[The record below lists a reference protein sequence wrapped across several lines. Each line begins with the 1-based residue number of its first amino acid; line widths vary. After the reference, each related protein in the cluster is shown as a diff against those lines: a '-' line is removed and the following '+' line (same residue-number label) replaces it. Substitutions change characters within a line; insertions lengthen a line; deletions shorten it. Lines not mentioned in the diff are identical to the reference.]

1 MLFLLFWTSTVLF
14 TWQSMGH
21 GFYLNYLKL
30 CSEDEQSFYGVG
42 TTCGLLNNDNFH
54 FGVE

>member
-1 MLFLLFWTSTVLF
+1 MDFPSDDFDYFLDLNIAIYLAVKGTVTSLP
-14 TWQSMGH
+14 

-42 TTCGLLNNDNFH
+42 TTCG
-54 FGVE
+54 